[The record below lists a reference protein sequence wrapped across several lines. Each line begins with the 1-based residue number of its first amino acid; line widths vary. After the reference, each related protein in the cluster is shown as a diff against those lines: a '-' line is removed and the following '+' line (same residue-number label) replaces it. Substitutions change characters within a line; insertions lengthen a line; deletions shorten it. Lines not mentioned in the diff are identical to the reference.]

1 MLLRTRNSVVEMTRC
16 TSISPLGSEFD
27 NFLFAPIVEDRN
39 GMLLSVLSALARLDV
54 EPWQEAAQ
62 LARLPQEAATQR
74 LALLIAALP
83 GGPSTHPDPGTIAGR
98 LIGLLPRRP
107 RSDISSRDTLPGA
120 SAVAN
125 SRILTFVI
133 IMAFMLGV
141 QFIVASRQPPPP
153 ADNATGP
160 ASSTLFPQAP
170 PSSSGH

>member
-1 MLLRTRNSVVEMTRC
+1 MARC

-54 EPWQEAAQ
+54 DPWQEAAE
-62 LARLPQEAATQR
+62 LARLPREAATKR
-74 LALLIAALP
+74 LTLLIAALP
-83 GGPSTHPDPGTIAGR
+83 GGPSTHQDPGTIAGR
-98 LIGLLPRRP
+98 LIALLPRRP

-141 QFIVASRQPPPP
+141 QYIMASRQPPPT
-153 ADNATGP
+153 DNTTGP
-160 ASSTLFPQAP
+160 ASSTFFQQAP